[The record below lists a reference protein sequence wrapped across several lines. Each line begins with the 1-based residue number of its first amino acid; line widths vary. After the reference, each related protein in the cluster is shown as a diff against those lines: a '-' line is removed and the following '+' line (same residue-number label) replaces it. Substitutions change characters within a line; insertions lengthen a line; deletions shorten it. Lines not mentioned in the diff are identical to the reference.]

1 MGTLLV
7 LIDYH
12 LMRWVV
18 LSSRYSNDARFFN
31 LIFKLVL
38 RAFSVF
44 CFSVMVTM
52 FLFMFCHVWFP
63 FLRFWSMPFMFSFYY
78 GKGITL
84 LRVLIMWII
93 FVFNVFWQNFTID
106 LSSPNSLR
114 NFFKFPIRKYLELIE
129 GRLIDKKDDI
139 SNSRWV
145 EFTAASFCSVS
156 FRFSWQKDRTLFDWV
171 S

>member
-44 CFSVMVTM
+44 CFSVMVTT

-84 LRVLIMWII
+84 LRVLIMWIFLMYFDKI
-93 FVFNVFWQNFTID
+93 LQSTSRALIHWGI
-106 LSSPNSLR
+106 
-114 NFFKFPIRKYLELIE
+114 FFKFPIRKYLELIE

-145 EFTAASFCSVS
+145 EFTVASFCSV
-156 FRFSWQKDRTLFDWV
+156 
-171 S
+171 